1 MKLKIALLCLLSL
14 FSTTVYA
21 AELNVNGTSIPI
33 SNSNYVGYFMDE
45 TNVYRAQSIVDSY
58 QVAVSNSPLYV
69 NDGKSSHLMAH
80 NPGLFSVIA
89 DSIYNG
95 AIYTV
100 TDDNGNKQ
108 AYQFY
113 YVGEVEAYTYVEPG
127 HPIYDASCL
136 TGEEALSLQYC
147 AYGTGIPQVWL
158 GRPVAMPVEEPV
170 EVAEEP
176 VEVVEE
182 PVDVVEE
189 PVEVVEEPVEDVE
202 EPVEEVQEPVT
213 EKVKD
218 VKEKDKTPSSSN
230 GAKEKDKTSSSNN
243 VAVKSRK
250 RNMKSNM
257 NNFKKLA
264 FMLPVLFVVGC
275 TAKTKI
281 KPTVEQ
287 STVDSSA
294 IVDGVEAIDES
305 DISNALTEDPS
316 VNIENNI
323 KSAIPKIYTAKHVLT
338 VPETTEVTVE
348 KSDNGYVAHLSVDG
362 VEIGVINVVDN
373 VYDFVELDTF
383 STYATV
389 ESRSE

>member
-14 FSTTVYA
+14 FSTAVYA

-33 SNSNYVGYFMDE
+33 SNSNYVGYVMDE

-147 AYGTGIPQVWL
+147 AYGTVIPQVWL

-213 EKVKD
+213 
-218 VKEKDKTPSSSN
+218 EKDKTPSSSN

>member
-14 FSTTVYA
+14 FSTAVYA

-33 SNSNYVGYFMDE
+33 SNSNYVGYVMDE
-45 TNVYRAQSIVDSY
+45 TNVYRAQSIVDSH
-58 QVAVSNSPLYV
+58 QVAISNSPLDV

-147 AYGTGIPQVWL
+147 AYGTVIPQVWL

-170 EVAEEP
+170 EVVEEP

-218 VKEKDKTPSSSN
+218 V
-230 GAKEKDKTSSSNN
+230 KEKDKTSSSNN

>member
-33 SNSNYVGYFMDE
+33 SNSNYVGYFLDD
-45 TNVYRAQSIVDSY
+45 TNVYRAQSILDSH
-58 QVAVSNSPLYV
+58 QVAVSNSPLDV
-69 NDGKSSHLMAH
+69 NDGNSTHLMAH
-80 NPGLFSVIA
+80 NPGLFTVIA
-89 DSIYNG
+89 NSIYNG

-100 TDDNGNKQ
+100 TDDNGARQ

-113 YVGEVEAYTYVEPG
+113 YIGEMEAYTYIEPG
-127 HPIYDASCL
+127 HPIYEAVFL
-136 TGEEALSLQYC
+136 AGEEAISLQYC
-147 AYGTGIPQVWL
+147 ANVTVIPQIWL

-170 EVAEEP
+170 E
-176 VEVVEE
+176 E
-182 PVDVVEE
+182 PVDVVDEHVEVVEE

>member
-1 MKLKIALLCLLSL
+1 
-14 FSTTVYA
+14 
-21 AELNVNGTSIPI
+21 
-33 SNSNYVGYFMDE
+33 MDE
-45 TNVYRAQSIVDSY
+45 TNVYRAQSIVDSH
-58 QVAVSNSPLYV
+58 QVAISNSPLDV

-147 AYGTGIPQVWL
+147 AYGTVIPQVWL

-189 PVEVVEEPVEDVE
+189 PVEVVEEPVEVVE
-202 EPVEEVQEPVT
+202 EPVEEPVQET
-213 EKVKD
+213 

>member
-14 FSTTVYA
+14 FSTTAYA
-21 AELNVNGTSIPI
+21 AEINVNGTSIPI
-33 SNSNYVGYFMDE
+33 SNSNYVGYTLDE
-45 TNVYRAQSIVDSY
+45 NNMSYVQGIIDSH
-58 QVAVSNSPLYV
+58 QVAVSNSPLDV

-95 AIYTV
+95 AMYTV

-113 YVGEVEAYTYVEPG
+113 YVGEVEAFT
-127 HPIYDASCL
+127 PIYPGQPIYEAVFL

-147 AYGTGIPQVWL
+147 AYGTVIPQVWL

-218 VKEKDKTPSSSN
+218 VKEKDKT
-230 GAKEKDKTSSSNN
+230 SSSNN

-275 TAKTKI
+275 TAKTKM

>member
-45 TNVYRAQSIVDSY
+45 TNVYRAQSIIDSY

-113 YVGEVEAYTYVEPG
+113 YVGEVEAYTYIEPG

-176 VEVVEE
+176 VEVA
-182 PVDVVEE
+182 EE

-305 DISNALTEDPS
+305 DISNALTEDSS

>member
-14 FSTTVYA
+14 FSTAVYA

-33 SNSNYVGYFMDE
+33 SNSNYVGYVMDE

-147 AYGTGIPQVWL
+147 AYGTVIPQVWL

-170 EVAEEP
+170 EVVEEP

-218 VKEKDKTPSSSN
+218 V
-230 GAKEKDKTSSSNN
+230 KEKDKTSSSNN

>member
-14 FSTTVYA
+14 FSTAVYA

-33 SNSNYVGYFMDE
+33 SNSNYVGYVMDE

-147 AYGTGIPQVWL
+147 AYGTVIPQVWL

>member
-14 FSTTVYA
+14 FSTTAYA
-21 AELNVNGTSIPI
+21 AEINVNGTSIPI
-33 SNSNYVGYFMDE
+33 SNSNYVGYTLDE
-45 TNVYRAQSIVDSY
+45 NNMSYVQGIIDSH
-58 QVAVSNSPLYV
+58 QVAVSNSPLDV

-95 AIYTV
+95 AMYTV

-113 YVGEVEAYTYVEPG
+113 YVGEVEAFT
-127 HPIYDASCL
+127 PIYPGQPIYEAVFL
-136 TGEEALSLQYC
+136 TGEEAISLQYC
-147 AYGTGIPQVWL
+147 AYGTAIPQVWL

-218 VKEKDKTPSSSN
+218 V
-230 GAKEKDKTSSSNN
+230 KEKDKTSSSNN

>member
-33 SNSNYVGYFMDE
+33 SNSNYVGYVMDE

-127 HPIYDASCL
+127 HPIYEAVCL
-136 TGEEALSLQYC
+136 AGEEAISLQYC
-147 AYGTGIPQVWL
+147 ANGTVIPQVWL

-170 EVAEEP
+170 EVA
-176 VEVVEE
+176 EE

>member
-100 TDDNGNKQ
+100 TDDNGNKH

-113 YVGEVEAYTYVEPG
+113 YVGEVEAYTHVEPG

-147 AYGTGIPQVWL
+147 AYGTAIPQVWL